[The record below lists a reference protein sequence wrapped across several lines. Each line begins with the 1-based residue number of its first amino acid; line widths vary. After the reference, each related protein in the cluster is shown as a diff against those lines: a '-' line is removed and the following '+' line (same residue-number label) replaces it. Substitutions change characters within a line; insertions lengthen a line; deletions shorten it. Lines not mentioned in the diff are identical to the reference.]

1 MLLHE
6 GRVLT
11 GWAWRRVGGWTRRV
25 ALVQRPRGEILMEES
40 SLFLLLFFLV
50 FVFLSFV
57 VSFYC
62 VIVLFVAVCQATCT
76 GHCSGI
82 PLRPSGRWRL

>member
-11 GWAWRRVGGWTRRV
+11 GWAWRRVGGWTRSV
-25 ALVQRPRGEILMEES
+25 ALVQRPRGRILVEES

-50 FVFLSFV
+50 
-57 VSFYC
+57 
-62 VIVLFVAVCQATCT
+62 LFF
-76 GHCSGI
+76 S
-82 PLRPSGRWRL
+82 PFWFPSTV